1 MLCEANAM
9 LELRDSQYGMTAF
22 LLACENG
29 CVDAVKALAE
39 CGADIHAKDE
49 EGSDAK
55 SLAEADGHQEVLKLL
70 GMLQKEAKSAAA
82 KRKRNAVQADDS
94 SDDDEGEEELGD
106 SDTSSEEDEE
116 DAQDES
122 DSNDDDDDDEE
133 DDDDDEEDDEDD
145 EEDDEEGEDDD
156 DGEDS
161 ADGDDDSGEQEEQ
174 QGVRWRPNF
183 ASPNAVSTVA
193 AGECPMC
200 VKGSGKPVGH
210 KGRHLTAKVKPARQA
225 AAVKVK
231 PARQAAAVKAAARG
245 GSSSSSGECPLCAR
259 GSGKPVGHKGRH
271 LVKIK

>member
-1 MLCEANAM
+1 M

-116 DAQDES
+116 DALDES

-133 DDDDDEEDDEDD
+133 DDEDD
-145 EEDDEEGEDDD
+145 EEETKR
-156 DGEDS
+156 
-161 ADGDDDSGEQEEQ
+161 ARMMTMART
-174 QGVRWRPNF
+174 VPMVTTT
-183 ASPNAVSTVA
+183 AVSRKSNRVCGGGQTLLHRMPCRLLRRVSA
-193 AGECPMC
+193 PC
-200 VKGSGKPVGH
+200 V
-210 KGRHLTAKVKPARQA
+210 
-225 AAVKVK
+225 
-231 PARQAAAVKAAARG
+231 
-245 GSSSSSGECPLCAR
+245 
-259 GSGKPVGHKGRH
+259 
-271 LVKIK
+271 